1 MRQIPLL
8 RSLNDYDIAKIAH
21 VADDE
26 SYESG
31 QYIVRQF
38 TTGNTFYI
46 IMSGKCHVMKAKA
59 RNDAEQCVGELE
71 RGDFFGELAL
81 VSSSTTR
88 QASILAVSKVNV
100 LAIDHADVERLI
112 GDPKQIAS
120 GQRERRSKELVVFLI
135 FSFFL
140 RINVKNDTQGRKGT
154 NQPKN

>member
-81 VSSSTTR
+81 VSSGTTR

-120 GQRERRSKELVVFLI
+120 GQRERRSKELVIFLAV
-135 FSFFL
+135 SVASVASL
-140 RINVKNDTQGRKGT
+140 
-154 NQPKN
+154 

>member
-120 GQRERRSKELVVFLI
+120 GQRERRSKELVVFAKYRGFQ
-135 FSFFL
+135 FSWTH
-140 RINVKNDTQGRKGT
+140 ISCKK
-154 NQPKN
+154 

>member
-1 MRQIPLL
+1 MRA
-8 RSLNDYDIAKIAH
+8 LNDYDIAKIAH

-26 SYESG
+26 CYESG

-38 TTGNTFYI
+38 TKGTTFYI
-46 IMSGKCHVMKAKA
+46 IMSGKCHVMKAHK
-59 RNDAEQCVGELE
+59 DAEQCVGELE

-88 QASILAVSKVNV
+88 QASILAVSRVTV

-120 GQRERRSKELVVFLI
+120 GQRERRSKEMVLLPLVNIKILYLHTFE
-135 FSFFL
+135 
-140 RINVKNDTQGRKGT
+140 T
-154 NQPKN
+154 P